1 MKSVNFKFKSL
12 TMRIWTTFTI
22 IILIIIFSISFFY
35 LVAFKTIDEKAKI
48 EDLKVSHNYLIKAKD
63 FTGQNR
69 FDEIKNLRGSDYY
82 IVNVDENNRTEIINI
97 NKGHGLPPNTSN
109 STNALN
115 TPDVPNPTFGIN
127 DRNVKL
133 WMSSFITP
141 GTLVEKQFKESYNN
155 MKFIFLISSVEY
167 GDTGKSYLITYMPEM
182 QNNTMLYIMLII
194 GLVFIAIGFLTSK
207 LVANYI
213 SKPLKE
219 LENYT
224 VRIAHK
230 DWKEPINIKNTDEIG
245 RLADSMN
252 MMQRE
257 LKRADEEEK
266 MFLQSISHDL
276 KTPIMVIMS
285 HAAAI
290 IDGVY
295 VESVE
300 KNAEIIKDEALSL
313 EKKVKQM
320 LYLNTLDYVLENNIY
335 DIEINLHRLLF
346 HIINRF
352 KVINPNIV
360 WDLSIE
366 EALIIGNADKIQV
379 SIENILD
386 NSLRYAKKNI
396 CVTLKKEGSFAVIEI
411 YNDGP
416 NIPQEHICNIFDNF
430 YKDKT
435 GNFGLGLAICKKI
448 VSFYNGEIEA
458 INKDVGVSFLIK
470 YRL

>member
-1 MKSVNFKFKSL
+1 M
-12 TMRIWTTFTI
+12 
-22 IILIIIFSISFFY
+22 
-35 LVAFKTIDEKAKI
+35 
-48 EDLKVSHNYLIKAKD
+48 
-63 FTGQNR
+63 
-69 FDEIKNLRGSDYY
+69 
-82 IVNVDENNRTEIINI
+82 DENNKTEIINI
-97 NKGHGLPPNTSN
+97 NKRRGLPPNAPNDPN
-109 STNALN
+109 S
-115 TPDVPNPTFGIN
+115 PFSVN
-127 DRNVKL
+127 DKNVKL

-141 GTLVEKQFKESYNN
+141 GNLVEKQFKESYKN
-155 MKFIFLISSVEY
+155 MKFIFIISSIEY
-167 GDTGKSYLITYMPEM
+167 GNTGKSYLITYMPEIQDNSLIYM
-182 QNNTMLYIMLII
+182 MLII

-230 DWKEPINIKNTDEIG
+230 DWKEPINIKNADEIG
-245 RLADSMN
+245 RLANSMN

-300 KNAEIIKDEALSL
+300 KNAEIIRDEALNL

-320 LYLNTLDYVLENNIY
+320 LYLNTLDYVLENNLE

-352 KVINPNIV
+352 KVINSNIV
-360 WDLSIE
+360 WDLNIE
-366 EALIIGNADKIQV
+366 EAIINGNVDKIQV

-386 NSLRYAKKNI
+386 NSLRYAKDKI
-396 CVTLKKEGSFAVIEI
+396 CVTLKKQGTFAVIEI

-416 NIPQEHICNIFDNF
+416 NIPEEHLCHIFDNF

-435 GNFGLGLAICKKI
+435 GNFGLGLAISKKI
-448 VSFYNGEIEA
+448 IKFYNGEIEA
-458 INKDVGVSFLIK
+458 LNRDTGVSFLIK
-470 YRL
+470 YRI